1 MRILEVRDGFIK
13 IESNEKQVISSFL
26 EMKDFDKKFVAQVIQ
41 SRKFEESYISFA
53 KVLFLYDGTFNALN
67 GVTPTKDAIIS
78 KFSMQL
84 MQESFNLSE
93 PVVIGKYWGSAEDFV
108 IGKSALDKKLL
119 VSIDSPQKINILV
132 TNLAKKIVENSKTL
146 VIDMLGVMDASV
158 KSRAAVDFKLPL
170 NVESLKFIY
179 EDCLT
184 DATSDS
190 KSLVKE
196 IFADLGEYAK
206 TVDFVPFKVLKT
218 IVDEMVEKSHI
229 FKLLVLKNKLAKFDK
244 AGYFAVTQEELM
256 SLKKVLNSKSAV
268 LDLSSLSS
276 QFQNR
281 YLTFIYNEL
290 SKVNYDGQVFVIAS
304 NAIDK
309 LNIKNI
315 LQNKD
320 ISSAFVTHSRF
331 KYLKDFKSL
340 FVNYLVEPT
349 FSNNEI
355 FKSYS
360 MFLNNMPKESLL
372 FVGDSTKFLPIVF
385 EQSLLDEA
393 SPFDDVIEL
402 DNIEEKN
409 IVVSL
414 ENDFQEPEKDS
425 QIKAIEKKSEDLI
438 EKISE
443 DIDST
448 SLETLFEDEDVENE
462 DESEVLDSKT
472 SDFEPEKDLS
482 QSFEAENEFHTV
494 VDETRIEDLES
505 DDKSEEELTYES
517 VEDNNESL
525 DSEII
530 SEVDC
535 IEIDGEIIDEASV
548 IKEPVEEI
556 VSQKEADDQEV
567 LEEIEIPSDLSEI
580 NDFEDVEAIE
590 EIQEVST
597 EDQIEETIT
606 EYIATEVIPSE
617 QEGFEQES
625 VVDLEEDNLDL
636 DGEIVTVDIVDPEEE
651 ALNKEIIEDVDKVF
665 TTMKD
670 DSLSEADL
678 DLIDELNEESAE
690 LDSNSE
696 LEELVTETLEE
707 VETTDFEELTDY
719 VEEELE
725 EQFIEPLEELT
736 SNDDSFDEE
745 VEVLE
750 TRASSTPIVPVYEA
764 DIPQEDMVTSDPIE
778 QGDTVTHAKYGV
790 GVVEKMIKYGS
801 KTLFSIN
808 FDNVGRR
815 LLDPTLTEIKKA

>member
-67 GVTPTKDAIIS
+67 GVTPTKDAVIS
-78 KFSMQL
+78 KFPMQL

-132 TNLAKKIVENSKTL
+132 TNLAKKNVENSKTL

-309 LNIKNI
+309 LNIKKI

-535 IEIDGEIIDEASV
+535 VEIDGEIIDEASV

-567 LEEIEIPSDLSEI
+567 LEEIEIPFDLSEI

-606 EYIATEVIPSE
+606 EYIAAEVIPSE